1 MEDIEF
7 RKLME
12 EIEFR
17 KLSDEELDKMS
28 EGQKL
33 DYYLELLEIAKQQN
47 TEQAEKLDEA
57 INLGLVDRARKIL
70 SRFAEEWPGMVWDAM
85 LAVLRYYGFPV

>member
-12 EIEFR
+12 EIEYR

-33 DYYLELLEIAKQQN
+33 DYYLELLEIGKQQN

-57 INLGLVDRARKIL
+57 IKLGLVDRARNIL
-70 SRFAEEWPGMVWDAM
+70 SQFAKDWPGMVWDIM
-85 LAVLRYYGFPV
+85 MSILRYHGLPV